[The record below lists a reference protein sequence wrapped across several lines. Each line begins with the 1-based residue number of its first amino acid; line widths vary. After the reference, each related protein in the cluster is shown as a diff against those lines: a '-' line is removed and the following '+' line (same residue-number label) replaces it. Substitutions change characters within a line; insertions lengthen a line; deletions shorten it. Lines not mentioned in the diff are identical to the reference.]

1 MEKNVMEMSML
12 YDFYGELLTERQKS
26 IMQYYYGDDYSLAEI
41 ASETGTSR
49 QAVYDTVRKAEK
61 ALRSYEDK
69 LGLVRR
75 FVRTGAELRRASG
88 VLDEVMEAC
97 GGADAEKLRSVQRI
111 IDRLEEE
118 L

>member
-1 MEKNVMEMSML
+1 MGKNVMEMSML
-12 YDFYGELLTERQKS
+12 YDFYGELLTDRQKD

-61 ALRSYEDK
+61 SLRSYEEK
-69 LGLVRR
+69 LGLVSR
-75 FVRTGAELRRASG
+75 FLRTESELHSASAILG
-88 VLDEVMEAC
+88 EVISSCSGKNE
-97 GGADAEKLRSVQRI
+97 EKLLTVKQI
-111 IDRLEEE
+111 IEGLEEE